1 MRSEAAVIIS
11 AVTAFFTAAIGL
23 ALAFGLDISQ
33 EQQDAM
39 LKMLAAM
46 VALIAAIGPII
57 RPFVWSQKSVEKMV
71 STAEQAGATNSP
83 APPVVP

>member
-1 MRSEAAVIIS
+1 
-11 AVTAFFTAAIGL
+11 
-23 ALAFGLDISQ
+23 
-33 EQQDAM
+33 M

-71 STAEQAGATNSP
+71 DTAEQAGQTNSP